1 MDMVNIKIN
10 GMDVSAPKGSTI
22 LEAARYANIDIP
34 TLCYLKDVNQ
44 IGSCRMCVVE
54 IKGARA
60 LQAACVYPIN
70 EGMEVYTNSPVV
82 REARKTTLELILSN
96 HEKKCLTCVRNRN
109 CELQALS
116 EELGITELPYEGKEG
131 EIKAEIDDMS
141 PSIVRDN
148 NKCILCRRCVSV
160 CKNVQ
165 TVGVI
170 DAKERGFMTN
180 IGCAFDKS
188 LNDVACVNCGQCIVA
203 CPVGALREKDDTD
216 KAWEAIHDA
225 RKYVVVQTAPAVRA
239 ALGEEFGMEIGT
251 PVTGKMV
258 AALRRL
264 GFTKV
269 FDTDTGADL
278 TIMEEGTEVID
289 RITNGGKL
297 PVITSCSPGW
307 VKFCEHNY
315 PEFLDNLSSAKSPH
329 EMFGAVIKSYY
340 AEKEGIDPAS
350 IVNVSIMPCTAKKFE
365 AAREEMEN
373 DGLRDVDIVL
383 TTRELARMIK
393 QAGIDFVNLPD
404 EEFENPFGPATG
416 AGVIFGAT
424 GGVMEAALRTV
435 AEVLSGESVPE
446 DSYSVVRGTD
456 GIKRAEVEIAGKKI
470 KAAVAHGL
478 GNARTL
484 LDAIKA
490 GEESYDFVEIMAC
503 PGGCVTGGGQ
513 PIVPAKTHMEIDL
526 KAARAKALYDEDKS
540 LPIRKSHENPMIK
553 KLYDEYFEKPGSHK
567 AHKLLHT
574 HYVKRDLY

>member
-1 MDMVNIKIN
+1 MEMVNLKIN
-10 GMDVSAPKGSTI
+10 GIDVSAPKGSTV
-22 LEAARYANIDIP
+22 LEAARLANIDIP

-54 IKGARA
+54 IKGARS

-70 EGMEVYTNSPVV
+70 EGMEVYTNSPLV
-82 REARKTTLELILSN
+82 RESRKTTLELILSN
-96 HEKKCLTCVRNRN
+96 HDKSCLTCVRNRN
-109 CELQALS
+109 CELQSMA
-116 EELGITELPYEGKEG
+116 EELGISELPYESSESGSRAK
-131 EIKAEIDDMS
+131 IDDLS

-170 DAKERGFMTN
+170 DAKQRGFATN

-188 LNDVACVNCGQCIVA
+188 LGEVACVNCGQCIVA
-203 CPVGALREKDDTD
+203 CPVGALYEKDDTAKVWD
-216 KAWEAIHDA
+216 AIHDET
-225 RKYVVVQTAPAVRA
+225 KYVVVQTAPAVRA

-264 GFTKV
+264 GFSKV

-329 EMFGAVIKSYY
+329 EMFGAVIKTYY
-340 AEKEGIDPAS
+340 AEKEGIDPKN

-365 AAREEMEN
+365 AGREELSHN
-373 DGLRDVDIVL
+373 GLQDVDIVL

-393 QAGIDFVNLPD
+393 EAGIDFAKLPD
-404 EEFENPFGPATG
+404 EEFENPFGAATG

-470 KAAVAHGL
+470 RAAVAHGL
-478 GNARTL
+478 GNARKL

-513 PIVPAKTHMEIDL
+513 PIVPAKVHMDIDL
-526 KAARAKALYDEDKS
+526 KAERAKALYAEDKS
-540 LPIRKSHENPMIK
+540 LPIRKSHENPVIK

-567 AHKLLHT
+567 AHELLHT

>member
-1 MDMVNIKIN
+1 MDMVNLKIN
-10 GMDVSAPKGSTI
+10 GIDVSAPKGSTV
-22 LEAARYANIDIP
+22 LEAARLANIDIP

-54 IKGARA
+54 IKGARS

-70 EGMEVYTNSPVV
+70 EGMEVYTNSPIV
-82 REARKTTLELILSN
+82 RESRKTTLELILSN

-109 CELQALS
+109 CELQSLS
-116 EELGITELPYEGKEG
+116 EELGITELPYEGTE
-131 EIKAEIDDMS
+131 EHKAEIDDLS

-188 LNDVACVNCGQCIVA
+188 LGEVACVNCGQCIVA
-203 CPVGALREKDDTD
+203 CPVGALKEKDDTD
-216 KAWEAIHDA
+216 KVWDAIHDES
-225 RKYVVVQTAPAVRA
+225 KYVVVQTAPAVRA

-264 GFTKV
+264 GFSKV

-329 EMFGAVIKSYY
+329 EMFGAVIKTYY
-340 AEKEGIDPAS
+340 AEKEGIDPKS

-365 AAREEMEN
+365 AAREELANGE
-373 DGLRDVDIVL
+373 LRDVDIVL

-393 QAGIDFVNLPD
+393 QAGIEFTKLPD
-404 EEFENPFGPATG
+404 EEFENPFGAATG

-478 GNARTL
+478 GNARKL
-484 LDAIKA
+484 LDAVKA
-490 GEESYDFVEIMAC
+490 GEETYDFIEIMAC

-513 PIVPAKTHMEIDL
+513 PIVPAKVHMDIDL
-526 KAARAKALYDEDKS
+526 KAERAKALYTEDKS
-540 LPIRKSHENPMIK
+540 LPIRKSHENPVIK